1 MWLCITVGLPGADT
15 FRSTTK
21 YGHGFH
27 VPMAGRSGAKPKGF
41 PAVQS
46 LLVCARSLSMTGAQ
60 ALPCATMSMLIGSI
74 MKLHLSLFALML
86 LPMLAQAQEQDP
98 LVYHPDALK
107 MTTVAPGVT
116 LKELSGL
123 SATGS
128 ARSER
133 VSVALFHL
141 EPGHASAWSHNKNG
155 EESFFVLKG
164 NGSVWTGHR
173 WQPVK
178 PGSYVVIP
186 ASNVRSIRANKDES
200 LDFYAITAPAWT
212 ADDDVHTAA
221 PADAH

>member
-1 MWLCITVGLPGADT
+1 
-15 FRSTTK
+15 
-21 YGHGFH
+21 
-27 VPMAGRSGAKPKGF
+27 
-41 PAVQS
+41 
-46 LLVCARSLSMTGAQ
+46 
-60 ALPCATMSMLIGSI
+60 
-74 MKLHLSLFALML
+74 MKLRLPLFALVL
-86 LPMLAQAQEQDP
+86 LPMLAHAQDP
-98 LVYHPDALK
+98 LVYHPDALST
-107 MTTVAPGVT
+107 TTVAPGVT
-116 LKELSGL
+116 LKELTGL
-123 SATGS
+123 SAAGS

-173 WQPVK
+173 WQAVK

-186 ASNVRSIRANKDES
+186 ASHVRSIRANSDES

-212 ADDDVHTAA
+212 QDDDVHTAA